1 MVGPLFV
8 VWARGSICPHALV
21 TLRVLGTLGSV
32 RGVMGLGSHPL
43 LPTLRPRRSLV
54 RLQCPLRPRDRDV
67 GHTERGVLVA
77 ISPPLSV
84 PSPASVP
91 QP

>member
-32 RGVMGLGSHPL
+32 RGVMG
-43 LPTLRPRRSLV
+43 V
-54 RLQCPLRPRDRDV
+54 RVPPPAS
-67 GHTERGVLVA
+67 HTEASEKPGPVA
-77 ISPPLSV
+77 V
-84 PSPASVP
+84 PTQAEGS
-91 QP
+91 